1 MKQQDL
7 KQTIFFT
14 MAVAGGFFGGYTIA
28 RCGVLASAETVNL
41 ISLTKALLELDTS
54 QILMRLGAALFF
66 SLAIG
71 LSTILL
77 LRVGER
83 LPLYAIAA
91 DIVGIILTGFLPM
104 EAQFFALYP
113 IFFVTGFQ
121 WNAFSG
127 VNDYASS
134 CVFSTNNLRQ
144 AVIGLTLFLRS
155 GDREAGRRAAFYGKS
170 LLFFHIGVVFAFL
183 GMRVLAEKSIFLCL
197 IPVLAALGMEL
208 KMKSEREIAA

>member
-1 MKQQDL
+1 MKHTNPE
-7 KQTIFFT
+7 QTIFFT
-14 MAVAGGFFGGYTIA
+14 MAVAGGFFGGYTIG

-41 ISLTKALLELDTS
+41 ISLTKALLELDTA
-54 QILMRLGAALFF
+54 QILIRLGAALFF

-77 LRVGER
+77 LRCADR

-91 DIVGIILTGFLPM
+91 DIVGIVLTGFLPFQN
-104 EAQFFALYP
+104 EFYVLYP

-144 AVIGLTLFLRS
+144 AVIGLTLYLRS
-155 GDREAGRRAAFYGKS
+155 GDREAGERAKFFGKS

-183 GMRVLAEKSIFLCL
+183 SMRLFAEKSIFLCL
-197 IPVLAALGMEL
+197 IPVLAALGMQL
-208 KMKSEREIAA
+208 RLRSKRGLD